1 MQGRIMV
8 ETKKY
13 RFTCLLREVQTLA
26 ILVCCL
32 IKLRPPPTQMR
43 KKWRLKLQ
51 WGAWGKKEISYS
63 VHKTNLS
70 TRKNPLLFLEYP
82 ILFKEVETLRRKMQN
97 RRTSSFRENPSHD
110 PQTKEGMRK
119 RGRQGRGGEE
129 RRRGRSTGRR
139 ERARRG
145 CRWQA
150 SRRERGRG
158 TSTARTSRPPSP
170 SLLSLSLISLSR
182 FTSPHAS
189 FAAPLWALR
198 NIRPPRPSWNRSL
211 NF

>member
-63 VHKTNLS
+63 VHQTNLS
-70 TRKNPLLFLEYP
+70 TRKNPLLFLDYP

-119 RGRQGRGGEE
+119 RGRQEE
-129 RRRGRSTGRR
+129 EKKEKR
-139 ERARRG
+139 EKSHQEREGQTRL
-145 CRWQA
+145 WLA
-150 SRRERGRG
+150 SQ
-158 TSTARTSRPPSP
+158 S
-170 SLLSLSLISLSR
+170 
-182 FTSPHAS
+182 
-189 FAAPLWALR
+189 
-198 NIRPPRPSWNRSL
+198 
-211 NF
+211 